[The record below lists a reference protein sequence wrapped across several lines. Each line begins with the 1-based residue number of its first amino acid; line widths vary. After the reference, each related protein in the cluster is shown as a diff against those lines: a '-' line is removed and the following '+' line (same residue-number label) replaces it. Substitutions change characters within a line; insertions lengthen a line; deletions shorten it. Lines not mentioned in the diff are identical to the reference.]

1 MEQQLINVARFGTYY
16 NPASKHYGRD
26 GNVTCDKCHAKSLT
40 ACIGYAD
47 KDLCLPCTSILNASY
62 PCKAIKRGQFGEI
75 RTLMQ
80 SNTFDVIERG
90 QFGEIRTYMQSN
102 TFDVAKSDKYDDIR
116 TLMESDEFD

>member
-1 MEQQLINVARFGTYY
+1 MEQQLINVAHFGTYY

-47 KDLCLPCTSILNASY
+47 KDLCLPCASILNTSY
-62 PCKAIKRGQFGEI
+62 PRQPLKATNKGPFGEI

-80 SNTFDVIERG
+80 SNTFDV
-90 QFGEIRTYMQSN
+90 
-102 TFDVAKSDKYDDIR
+102 AKSDKYNDIR
-116 TLMESDEFD
+116 TLTESDEFD